1 MDFADEAQALLAEV
15 ARRDELARTAAYEH
29 LRRRAD
35 AGGLNAGAAM
45 GETDVIGS
53 REQLARMIQYRL
65 DNGDAATIR
74 RARAKFAELQLQA
87 RSGRSSRGTASLP
100 LR

>member
-74 RARAKFAELQLQA
+74 RARAKFAELQA
-87 RSGRSSRGTASLP
+87 RSGRSSRVTASLP